1 VHDHVGF
8 EAARQQ
14 AMLSLDD
21 LWIRYLGLGGGAT
34 QVEMKGY
41 VEGTTNPSSHEHDV
55 LAHALNERFMDM
67 DMDSPVPY
75 SHP

>member
-1 VHDHVGF
+1 MVF

-14 AMLSLDD
+14 AMLTLDD
-21 LWIRYLGLGGGAT
+21 LWIRYLGLGGTAI
-34 QVEMKGY
+34 QSEFKGY
-41 VEGTTNPSSHEHDV
+41 VEGTSHPSDHDHDV

>member
-1 VHDHVGF
+1 VHELVGF

-14 AMLSLDD
+14 AMLSFDD
-21 LWIRYLGLGGGAT
+21 LWIRYLGLGGEAT
-34 QVEMKGY
+34 HDEMRGY
-41 VEGTTNPSSHEHDV
+41 VEGTARPSSHEHDV

-75 SHP
+75 SRP